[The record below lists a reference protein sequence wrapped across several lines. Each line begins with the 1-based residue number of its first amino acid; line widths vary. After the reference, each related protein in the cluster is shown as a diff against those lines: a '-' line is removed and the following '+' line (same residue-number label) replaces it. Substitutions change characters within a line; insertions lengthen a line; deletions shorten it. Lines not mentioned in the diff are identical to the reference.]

1 MNAYTATPIAL
12 KNPPR
17 IPGMAC
23 KLTIPQVSSRP
34 NHYGSFGWK
43 YLKLSV
49 EITPQKTPTQ
59 RAAVG
64 LVKNPHAE
72 LIPTPPAKVA
82 LQMSPIENFYLTND
96 VVIKVEMQLPVI
108 ARIVLVIMIPL

>member
-12 KNPPR
+12 KNPPS

-23 KLTIPQVSSRP
+23 KLTIPHVSSRP

-49 EITPQKTPTQ
+49 ETTPQKTPTQ

-96 VVIKVEMQLPVI
+96 VVIKVEIQLPVI